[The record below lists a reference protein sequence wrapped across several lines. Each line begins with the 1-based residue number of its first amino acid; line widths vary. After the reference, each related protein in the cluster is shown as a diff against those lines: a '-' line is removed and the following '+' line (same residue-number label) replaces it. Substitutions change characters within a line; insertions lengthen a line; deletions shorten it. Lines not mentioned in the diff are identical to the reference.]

1 MGEFVVVSQ
10 FTIFL
15 LELLGSA
22 EKPMAAPS
30 DSKRKIMSWDE
41 FQIIGGKN
49 KWHLHNLLTKHK
61 TQILGK
67 VNAYDNT

>member
-15 LELLGSA
+15 L

-61 TQILGK
+61 TQILGE